1 MAVNFRKRLESSD
14 LLAGLLGRM
23 VAGYLRLCNRTTR
36 WTHVGRDD
44 LQQALAQGPVV
55 LVLWH
60 EFSLMAPVH
69 WPVKHGQ
76 LSSLRDT
83 SPIGMVSGA
92 VQARFGL
99 DPMAMSAKMSNRAA
113 SREIL
118 RRVQAGKSI
127 GLTGDGPLG
136 PVHLVKDAALDWA
149 RATGCPVFTYAYATR
164 RHKRLNT
171 WDRIILPL
179 PFTRGVSVYQR
190 WAAAVP
196 RRADHAALVTLRT
209 DLKLALDRVATVA
222 RTGVE
227 PAQTTTKAPTAP

>member
-1 MAVNFRKRLESSD
+1 MNLRKRLESSEM
-14 LLAGLLGRM
+14 LAGLLGRL

-36 WTHVGRDD
+36 WTHLGRDD
-44 LQQALAQGPVV
+44 LQAALAKGPVV

-69 WPVKHGQ
+69 WPVKQGQ

-118 RRVQAGKSI
+118 RRVQQGKSI

-136 PVHLVKDAALDWA
+136 PVHVVKDAALDWA
-149 RATGCPVFTYAYATR
+149 RATGFPVFVYAYAVK
-164 RHKRLNT
+164 RHKRLKT
-171 WDRIILPL
+171 WDGMVLPL
-179 PFTRGVSVYQR
+179 PFTRGTSVYLRLQSD
-190 WAAAVP
+190 VP
-196 RRADHAALVTLRT
+196 RRANAPTIDLLRA
-209 DLKLALDRVATVA
+209 DLKTTLDAVSTAA
-222 RTGVE
+222 RM
-227 PAQTTTKAPTAP
+227 A

>member
-1 MAVNFRKRLESSD
+1 MSFRKRLESSD
-14 LLAGLLGRM
+14 FLAALLGRL
-23 VAGYLRLCNRTTR
+23 VAGYLRLCNATTH
-36 WTHVGRDD
+36 WTKVGHQD
-44 LQQALAQGPVV
+44 LQVALAQGPVV

-118 RRVQAGKSI
+118 RRVQQGKSI

-136 PVHLVKDAALDWA
+136 PVHVVKDAALDWA
-149 RATGCPVFTYAYATR
+149 RATGCPVFVYAYATR
-164 RHKRLNT
+164 RHKILKT
-171 WDRIILPL
+171 WDRMVLPL
-179 PFTRGVSVYQR
+179 PFTRGVSVYHR
-190 WAAAVP
+190 WQTMVP
-196 RRADHAALVTLRT
+196 RRADDAAMAGLRA
-209 DLKLALDRVATVA
+209 DLKQALD
-222 RTGVE
+222 
-227 PAQTTTKAPTAP
+227 TAAKTAKP

>member
-1 MAVNFRKRLESSD
+1 MNLRKRLESSEM
-14 LLAGLLGRM
+14 LAGLLGRM

-36 WTHVGRDD
+36 WTKIGHED
-44 LQQALAQGPVV
+44 LQSALAQGPVI

-69 WPVKHGQ
+69 WPVKYGQ

-99 DPMAMSAKMSNRAA
+99 DPMAMSAKMSNRAT

-118 RRVQAGKSI
+118 RRVQQGKSI

-136 PVHLVKDAALDWA
+136 PVHVVKDAALDWA
-149 RATGCPVFTYAYATR
+149 RATGCPVFVYAYAVK
-164 RHKRLNT
+164 RHKLLKT
-171 WDRIILPL
+171 WDRMVLPL
-179 PFTRGVSVYQR
+179 PFTRGTSVYLR
-190 WAAAVP
+190 WQSDVP
-196 RRADHAALVTLRT
+196 RRADGAAIDLLRT
-209 DLKLALDRVATVA
+209 DLKTTLDAVSTAA
-222 RTGVE
+222 RT
-227 PAQTTTKAPTAP
+227 A

>member
-1 MAVNFRKRLESSD
+1 MNLRKRLESSD
-14 LLAGLLGRM
+14 FLAGVLGRL

-36 WTHVGRDD
+36 WTHLGHDE
-44 LQQALAQGPVV
+44 LQAALAQGPVV

-83 SPIGMVSGA
+83 SPIGMVSGT

-118 RRVQAGKSI
+118 RRVQQGKSI

-136 PVHLVKDAALDWA
+136 PVHVVKDAALDWA
-149 RATGCPVFTYAYATR
+149 RATGCPVFVYAYTVKRHR
-164 RHKRLNT
+164 RLKT
-171 WDRIILPL
+171 WDNMVLPM

-190 WAAAVP
+190 WTVQVP
-196 RRADHAALVTLRT
+196 RRADDAALALLRA
-209 DLKLALDRVATVA
+209 DLKTALDAASA
-222 RTGVE
+222 R
-227 PAQTTTKAPTAP
+227 KA

>member
-1 MAVNFRKRLESSD
+1 MNLRKRIESSD
-14 LLAGLLGRM
+14 LLAGLLGRL

-36 WTHVGRDD
+36 WTHTGYDD
-44 LQQALAQGPVV
+44 LRAALANGPVIII
-55 LVLWH
+55 LWH

-69 WPVKHGQ
+69 WPVQHGQ

-99 DPMAMSAKMSNRAA
+99 DPVAMSAKMANRAA

-118 RRVQAGKSI
+118 RRVQQGKSI

-136 PVHLVKDAALDWA
+136 PVHVVKDAALDWA
-149 RATGCPVFTYAYATR
+149 RATGCPVFVYAYATL
-164 RHKRLNT
+164 RHWRLKT
-171 WDRIILPL
+171 WDRMVLPL

-190 WAAAVP
+190 WDTDVP
-196 RRADHAALVTLRT
+196 RRADAAVIADLRA
-209 DLKLALDRVATVA
+209 DLKQALDRAAATA
-222 RTGVE
+222 RN
-227 PAQTTTKAPTAP
+227 

>member
-1 MAVNFRKRLESSD
+1 MNLRKRLESSD
-14 LLAGLLGRM
+14 FLAGVLGRL

-36 WTHVGRDD
+36 WTHLGHDE
-44 LQQALAQGPVV
+44 LQAALAQGPVV

-69 WPVKHGQ
+69 WPLKHGQ

-83 SPIGMVSGA
+83 SPIGMVSGT

-118 RRVQAGKSI
+118 RRVQQGKSI

-136 PVHLVKDAALDWA
+136 PVHVVKDAALDWA
-149 RATGCPVFTYAYATR
+149 RATGCPVFVYAYTVKRHR
-164 RHKRLNT
+164 RLKT
-171 WDRIILPL
+171 WDNMVLPM

-190 WAAAVP
+190 WTVQVP
-196 RRADHAALVTLRT
+196 RRADDAALALLRA
-209 DLKLALDRVATVA
+209 DLKTALDAASA
-222 RTGVE
+222 RT
-227 PAQTTTKAPTAP
+227 A

>member
-1 MAVNFRKRLESSD
+1 MTLRQRIEQSE
-14 LLAGLLGRM
+14 LLAGVLGRL

-36 WTHVGRDD
+36 WTRIGQDD
-44 LQQALAQGPVV
+44 LHAALAQGPVV

-92 VQARFGL
+92 VQSRFGL

-136 PVHLVKDAALDWA
+136 PVHVVKDAAIDWA
-149 RATGCPVFTYAYATR
+149 RATGCPVFVYAYATL
-164 RHKRLNT
+164 RHWRLKT
-171 WDRIILPL
+171 WDNMVLPL

-190 WAAAVP
+190 WDTDVP
-196 RRADHAALVTLRT
+196 RRADEAALAGFRA
-209 DLKLALDRVATVA
+209 DLKQALGRAA
-222 RTGVE
+222 NMAG
-227 PAQTTTKAPTAP
+227 AAL

>member
-1 MAVNFRKRLESSD
+1 MSLRSRIESSD
-14 LLAGLLGRM
+14 FLAGVLGRL

-36 WTHVGRDD
+36 WTKIGHED
-44 LQQALAQGPVV
+44 LHAALAQGPVV

-69 WPVKHGQ
+69 WPVALGQ

-92 VQARFGL
+92 VQYRFGL
-99 DPMAMSAKMSNRAA
+99 DPMAMSAKMSNRSA

-136 PVHLVKDAALDWA
+136 PVHVVKDAALDWA
-149 RATGCPVFTYAYATR
+149 RATGCPVFVYAYTVKR
-164 RHKRLNT
+164 IKRLNT
-171 WDRIILPL
+171 WDNMILPL
-179 PFTRGVSVYQR
+179 PFTRGTSVYLR
-190 WAAAVP
+190 WKSDVP
-196 RRADHAALVTLRT
+196 RRADDAAINRLRA
-209 DLKLALDRVATVA
+209 DLKTTLDAVSTAAIT
-222 RTGVE
+222 
-227 PAQTTTKAPTAP
+227 AQA

>member
-1 MAVNFRKRLESSD
+1 MTLRQRIEKSE
-14 LLAGLLGRM
+14 LLAGILGRL

-36 WTHVGRDD
+36 WTRLGEAELHE
-44 LQQALAQGPVV
+44 ALAQGPVV

-69 WPVKHGQ
+69 WPVKNGQ

-83 SPIGMVSGA
+83 SPIGMVSGT
-92 VQARFGL
+92 VQGRFGL

-118 RRVQAGKSI
+118 RRVQQGKSI

-136 PVHLVKDAALDWA
+136 PVHVVKDAALDWA
-149 RATGCPVFTYAYATR
+149 RATGCPVFVYAYAVR
-164 RHKRLNT
+164 RQRRLKT
-171 WDRIILPL
+171 WDQMVLPL

-190 WAAAVP
+190 WAADVP
-196 RRADHAALVTLRT
+196 RRADAATLIALRA
-209 DLKLALDRVATVA
+209 DLRQALDRVASVA
-222 RTGVE
+222 RTGAGPE
-227 PAQTTTKAPTAP
+227 RTATTAPADP

>member
-1 MAVNFRKRLESSD
+1 VRLRQRIEQSEF
-14 LLAGLLGRM
+14 LAGLLGRL

-36 WTHVGRDD
+36 WTRIGHEE
-44 LQQALAQGPVV
+44 LYAALAHGPVV

-69 WPVKHGQ
+69 WPVSHGQ

-99 DPMAMSAKMSNRAA
+99 DPMAMSAKMSNRVA

-118 RRVQAGKSI
+118 RRVSQGKSI

-136 PVHLVKDAALDWA
+136 PVHVVKDAALDWA
-149 RATGCPVFTYAYATR
+149 RATGCPVFVYAYATR
-164 RHKRLNT
+164 RHRRLKT
-171 WDRIILPL
+171 WDRMVLPL
-179 PFTRGVSVYQR
+179 PFTQGVSVYQR
-190 WAAAVP
+190 WEAQVP
-196 RRADHAALVTLRT
+196 RRADEAALVTLRA
-209 DLKLALDRVATVA
+209 DLRIALDRVSTAA
-222 RTGVE
+222 RT
-227 PAQTTTKAPTAP
+227 A

>member
-1 MAVNFRKRLESSD
+1 MSIRKRLESSD
-14 LLAGLLGRM
+14 FLAGLLGRL
-23 VAGYLRLCNRTTR
+23 VAGYLRLCNATTR
-36 WTHVGRDD
+36 WTNIGHAD
-44 LQQALAQGPVV
+44 LHAALAKGPVII
-55 LVLWH
+55 VLWH

-118 RRVQAGKSI
+118 RRVQQGKSI

-136 PVHLVKDAALDWA
+136 PVHVVKDAALDWA
-149 RATGCPVFTYAYATR
+149 RATGCPVFVYAYAIK
-164 RHKRLNT
+164 RHKLLKT
-171 WDRIILPL
+171 WDRMVLPL
-179 PFTRGVSVYQR
+179 PFTHGVSVYQR
-190 WAAAVP
+190 WGPEVP
-196 RRADHAALVTLRT
+196 RRADDVAIAVLRA
-209 DLKLALDRVATVA
+209 DLKVALDAVSTAA
-222 RTGVE
+222 RT
-227 PAQTTTKAPTAP
+227 A